1 MTNNRMNNNYNRNT
15 DYNNDNR
22 TKIYYDASSS
32 RQMSDERTRRNIERP
47 TEEARAYTQS
57 KRRKQNVLLSS
68 AALALVAAIAVGT
81 MAFAGVFNPKTKTA
95 DTAPTVVSATVDKG
109 ANKAAQTAKQAT
121 PQTETKQNNTAVKP
135 AQNTTQN
142 TAQNKSNT
150 QTAQTNNKQ
159 NTNQTAQTQQPAK
172 EQAKSTQT
180 QKSEDKIEN
189 VNGERVYK
197 DTKRQAPDKTGT
209 PAHYYANGKTSYG
222 FNWDYSADN
231 SNFVVKCDYNF
242 NQQQYDF
249 TFYGSTPGTSHV
261 TLYYYTSDTNKVPV
275 NLTVTVDSNL
285 NVTVG

>member
-1 MTNNRMNNNYNRNT
+1 MTNNRKNNN
-15 DYNNDNR
+15 DYNYDYNYDNR
-22 TKIYYDASSS
+22 TTIYYDDSSN
-32 RQMSDERTRRNIERP
+32 RKIAKENTTREYNRP

-57 KRRKQNVLLSS
+57 KRRRQNILLSS
-68 AALALVAAIAVGT
+68 AAIALVAAIAVGT

-95 DTAPTVVSATVDKG
+95 DTAPTAVSATVDKG
-109 ANKAAQTAKQAT
+109 ANKAAQASQQAT
-121 PQTETKQNNTAVKP
+121 PKTETKQNNAVKP
-135 AQNTTQN
+135 TQNTTQN
-142 TAQNKSNT
+142 TAQNKTNT
-150 QTAQTNNKQ
+150 QTAQTNDKQ
-159 NTNQTAQTQQPAK
+159 STTQNAQTQQSAT
-172 EQAKSTQT
+172 EQTKSTQT

-222 FNWDYSADN
+222 FNWDYNTDN

-249 TFYGSTPGTSHV
+249 TFYGSTPGTAHV

-285 NVTVG
+285 NVSVG

>member
-15 DYNNDNR
+15 DYNNR
-22 TKIYYDASSS
+22 TTIYYDASSS

-47 TEEARAYTQS
+47 TEEARAYTRS
-57 KRRKQNVLLSS
+57 KRRKQNVLLTS

-109 ANKAAQTAKQAT
+109 ANKAAQNAKQAT

-135 AQNTTQN
+135 AQNTSQNTTQN

-159 NTNQTAQTQQPAK
+159 NTNQTAQTQQSAK
-172 EQAKSTQT
+172 EQTKST

-222 FNWDYSADN
+222 FNWDYNADN
-231 SNFVVKCDYNF
+231 SSFVVKCDYNF